1 MSLTLLPPFESNLIV
16 IVFTSSLKTAFNL
29 IFLLIL
35 VLKSNGFSAKMSFPS
50 LTSTISY
57 QSTNDSPKSSL
68 PLILLEFIIL
78 LCLTYTT

>member
-1 MSLTLLPPFESNLIV
+1 MSSTSLPPFESNLIV

-29 IFLLIL
+29 TFLLIL

-57 QSTNDSPKSSL
+57 QSTNDSPKSAL
-68 PLILLEFIIL
+68 PLMLLEFIIL
-78 LCLTYTT
+78 LYLTYTT